1 MGGRAPRE
9 YPPHKRT
16 LKKEQMK
23 IRLTAV
29 AVSLGLAVSAAA
41 QAADDVPQ
49 AGAFSDAEIV
59 GALQAADQG
68 EMEAGDLG
76 VEKAARSDVK
86 SYAAKMKKEHASHL
100 ERLNRVASEQG
111 ITGAESEFSSG
122 LRRHS
127 TEMNGALRPLSGA
140 DFDRA
145 YIDGMVADHQ
155 ALLDAIDERFIPSA
169 KNDKLRSELR
179 RTRSAVNEHLR
190 DARRIQSRIA
200 GGKSNAASD
209 GERAVGPQEGRYPEA
224 GRFRDPSK
232 YEEVTNP

>member
-1 MGGRAPRE
+1 
-9 YPPHKRT
+9 
-16 LKKEQMK
+16 MK

-29 AVSLGLAVSAAA
+29 AVTLALAVSAAA
-41 QAADDVPQ
+41 QAADDAPQ

-76 VEKAARSDVK
+76 IEKAARSDVK
-86 SYAAKMKKEHASHL
+86 AYANRMKKDHGSHL
-100 ERLNRVASEQG
+100 ERVNRIASEQG

-145 YIDGMVADHQ
+145 YMDGMVADHQ
-155 ALLDAIDERFIPSA
+155 ALLDAIDERLIPSA
-169 KNDKLRSELR
+169 QDSKLRAELR
-179 RTRSAVNEHLR
+179 RTRSTVNEHLR
-190 DARRIQSRIA
+190 EARRIQGRIA
-200 GGKSNAASD
+200 GGRTGAAD
-209 GERAVGPQEGRYPEA
+209 QGERAVGPQEGRYPEA

-232 YEEVTNP
+232 PEEIIQP